1 MKELI
6 QTIFST
12 SKERIS
18 NPIIG
23 TFLISWTAFNWKPI
37 IFLFLSDQK
46 IENKINYIETNLTTI
61 NNLLLYPLLAVVV
74 YVLIIP
80 YFNLLFEYLL
90 EFSRVKR
97 NFIAISKQKQIIEN
111 KKELAIEEIKLEE
124 AQTEFKERKNQ
135 NKLIVD
141 LQTSI
146 QAKEEQLQIERER
159 FNDLN
164 KKIKEESSYL
174 NKRFQ
179 EDQKEFEIKME
190 SLMEE
195 NNTLRKNLYELERNN
210 KIDRIL
216 FDDENII
223 QNEDGFYRI
232 NKNGERI
239 RIDNLS
245 DIEKMRLR
253 DKGIIK

>member
-1 MKELI
+1 MKELL
-6 QTIFST
+6 QSIFST

-37 IFLFLSDQK
+37 IFIFTSNQI
-46 IENKINYIETNLTTI
+46 IEDKINYIDSNFSSI
-61 NNLLLYPLLAVVV
+61 NNFLLFPLITVLI
-74 YVLIIP
+74 YILIIP
-80 YFNLLFEYLL
+80 YLNLLFEYLL
-90 EFSRVKR
+90 EFSRIKR
-97 NFIAISKQKQIIEN
+97 NFISISKQKQIIEN

-135 NKLIVD
+135 NKLIED
-141 LQTSI
+141 LHKSI
-146 QAKEEQLQIERER
+146 QAKEEQLLIERDR

-179 EDQKEFEIKME
+179 EDKTEFDVKMR

-195 NNTLRKNLYELERNN
+195 NDMLRQNLYELERNFN
-210 KIDRIL
+210 INRKM

-223 QNEDGFYRI
+223 RDNDGLYKI

-245 DIEKMRLR
+245 DIEIKRLR
-253 DKGIIK
+253 DRGMI

>member
-12 SKERIS
+12 SKERIT

-37 IFLFLSDQK
+37 IFLFMSDQK
-46 IENKINYIETNLTTI
+46 IEDKINYIDTNLTTN
-61 NNLLLYPLLAVVV
+61 NNLLFYPLVAIVI
-74 YVLIIP
+74 YVLVIP

-135 NKLIVD
+135 NKLIED

-146 QAKEEQLQIERER
+146 QAKEEQLLIERER

-179 EDQKEFEIKME
+179 EDRKEFDLKME
-190 SLMEE
+190 SLIEE
-195 NNTLRKNLYELERNN
+195 NESLRKNMYELERNY
-210 KIDRIL
+210 KINRIL
-216 FDDENII
+216 GDEESII
-223 QNEDGFYRI
+223 RNKDGIYTI

-239 RIDNLS
+239 RIDDIT

-253 DKGIIK
+253 ERGIIK